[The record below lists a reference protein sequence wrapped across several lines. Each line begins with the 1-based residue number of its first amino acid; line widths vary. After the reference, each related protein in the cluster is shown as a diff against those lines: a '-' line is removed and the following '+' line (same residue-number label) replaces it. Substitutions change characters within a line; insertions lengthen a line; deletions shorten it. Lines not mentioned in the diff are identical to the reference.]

1 MKRICVIGNGYV
13 GQAMVKL
20 LNDHYSVSIKEI
32 EDNYDHVNQSD
43 LAIICVPT
51 EMREDGSCDTTIV
64 SKVIRES
71 NAPYYLIKS
80 TVSPGTTEALSLIY
94 NKKIVFSPEYIGEGK
109 YPTPHWNGI
118 PHPTDMK
125 LHEFQIFGG
134 KREYTNYMIDIFSPV
149 LGPYCQYIQT
159 DSTTSELVK
168 YMENSY
174 LATKVAFCHEFS
186 RIAKQFK
193 CDYKEIRELFLL
205 DKRCERGSTI
215 VFENKLG
222 YGGKCLPKDISAI
235 YQAAKTEGFKSNF
248 LKQVMKTNEELRNE
262 KIYVAI
268 NNQPGFKLK
277 VD

>member
-1 MKRICVIGNGYV
+1 MKKVCVIGNGYV
-13 GQAMVKL
+13 GQSMVKL
-20 LNDHYSVSIKEI
+20 LKDKYEVSIKEI
-32 EDNYDHVNQSD
+32 GDNYDTVNQSD
-43 LAIICVPT
+43 LAVVCVPT

-94 NKKIVFSPEYIGEGK
+94 SKKIVFSPEYIGEGN
-109 YPTPHWNGI
+109 YPTPYWNGI
-118 PHPTDMK
+118 PHSTDMK
-125 LHEFQIFGG
+125 LHEFMIFGG
-134 KREYTNYMIDIFSPV
+134 NRKDTNHIIDFFTPV

-159 DSTTSELVK
+159 DSTTAELVK

-235 YQAAKTEGFKSNF
+235 YHAAKSEGFKSNL

-262 KIYVAI
+262 AK
-268 NNQPGFKLK
+268 K
-277 VD
+277 DR

>member
-13 GQAMVKL
+13 GQAMIEL
-20 LNDHYSVSIKEI
+20 LKDRYLVSIKEI
-32 EDNYDHVNQSD
+32 DDNYDNVNQSD

-51 EMREDGSCDTTIV
+51 EMKDDGSCDTSIV
-64 SKVIRES
+64 ERVIKES

-80 TVSPGTTEALSLIY
+80 TIPPGTTGMLRKKY
-94 NKKIVFSPEYIGEGK
+94 NLHIVFSPEYIGEGN

-118 PHPTDMK
+118 PHSTDMS
-125 LHEFQIFGG
+125 LHEFMIFGG
-134 KREYTNYMIDIFSPV
+134 NRKDTNHIIDFFTPV

-159 DSTTSELVK
+159 DSKTAELVK

-186 RIAKQFK
+186 RIAKQFGS
-193 CDYKEIRELFLL
+193 DYKEVRELFLL

-235 YQAAKTEGFKSNF
+235 YNLSKEKGFESNL
-248 LKQVMKTNEELRNE
+248 LKHVMNTNEELRNE
-262 KIYVAI
+262 AKK
-268 NNQPGFKLK
+268 NR
-277 VD
+277 